1 MMIKDGQ
8 EDSAVPVP
16 HADLQDEQDQ
26 NVQLTLLEFD
36 LTHTSTSRR
45 KIR

>member
-1 MMIKDGQ
+1 MKDGQ

-16 HADLQDEQDQ
+16 HADLQDEQDRHA
-26 NVQLTLLEFD
+26 QLARLEFD